1 MEKRPRRTPAEKA
14 RAQYT
19 NYAVKE
25 PMELMEFLTAKM
37 PDASRTKLK
46 SLLSKRVVLV
56 DNVITTQFNFPLKPG
71 MKVQISKDKGR
82 KEFNNRL
89 LKIVYE
95 DAYIIVVEKMQG
107 LLSVNT
113 ERQKERTA
121 YTILNEYVQRSGR
134 QHRVYIVHRLDR
146 DTSGLMMF
154 AKDEKTQRTLR
165 DNWHDIVTDRRYVA
179 VVEGS
184 MEKDYDTVVSWLTD
198 KTLYVSSSGYDD
210 GGSKSI
216 THYRTIKR
224 ANGYSLVEL
233 DLETGR
239 ALRELSSVS
248 AYDERVKEMEEQLTE
263 IDNLLSD
270 FNHELASYLSDEE
283 FDEETFYETEKR
295 LDLINHLK
303 SKYGNTIADILK
315 YGEEKAERITVL
327 NDYDAYLAG
336 LQKNVSEKEKQ
347 LEQLSRK
354 VSDIR
359 KKESKKLTE
368 SIKNAL
374 LDLNFLDVQFMME
387 FAETDYTANGIDDAQ
402 FLISTNPGEPVKPL
416 GKVASGGELS
426 RIMLAIKT
434 VMASDKIGT
443 LIFDEIDSGISGR
456 TAQMVSEKMNAL
468 GRSHQ
473 IICIT
478 HLPQIAAMAD
488 SHFLIEKSVE
498 NQATVSKIH
507 KLTDEE
513 SVEELARMLGGV
525 EITDT
530 VLENARE
537 MKQMAYMKK

>member
-1 MEKRPRRTPAEKA
+1 M
-14 RAQYT
+14 
-19 NYAVKE
+19 
-25 PMELMEFLTAKM
+25 
-37 PDASRTKLK
+37 
-46 SLLSKRVVLV
+46 VLV
-56 DNVITTQFNFPLKPG
+56 YNVINTQFNFPLKPG

-239 ALRELSSVS
+239 KNQIRVHMQDLGHPIAGDGRYGGENYSNPIGRLALHAFQLCFYHPVTG
-248 AYDERVKEMEEQLTE
+248 DLMEFETP
-263 IDNLLSD
+263 
-270 FNHELASYLSDEE
+270 YPGE
-283 FDEETFYETEKR
+283 F
-295 LDLINHLK
+295 
-303 SKYGNTIADILK
+303 
-315 YGEEKAERITVL
+315 
-327 NDYDAYLAG
+327 
-336 LQKNVSEKEKQ
+336 
-347 LEQLSRK
+347 
-354 VSDIR
+354 
-359 KKESKKLTE
+359 KKL
-368 SIKNAL
+368 
-374 LDLNFLDVQFMME
+374 FL
-387 FAETDYTANGIDDAQ
+387 
-402 FLISTNPGEPVKPL
+402 
-416 GKVASGGELS
+416 
-426 RIMLAIKT
+426 
-434 VMASDKIGT
+434 
-443 LIFDEIDSGISGR
+443 
-456 TAQMVSEKMNAL
+456 
-468 GRSHQ
+468 
-473 IICIT
+473 
-478 HLPQIAAMAD
+478 
-488 SHFLIEKSVE
+488 
-498 NQATVSKIH
+498 
-507 KLTDEE
+507 
-513 SVEELARMLGGV
+513 
-525 EITDT
+525 
-530 VLENARE
+530 
-537 MKQMAYMKK
+537 KK